1 MVQRT
6 DTEAKRDKLQTWL
19 TSKLPSAEDLSISP
33 LVKAST
39 GYASEIHFF
48 DLHWQEAGQE
58 HAEKLVIRE
67 EPMALRV
74 FPVYDMGKEF
84 HTMRCLQGSSVPV
97 PKMYWL
103 EEEDRVLGA
112 PFFVMGKVEGEI
124 IDPQQ
129 VGEESRGPL
138 YEATPEGRGKIWRQ
152 AIEIIAKINTVDWE
166 RLGLS
171 FFGVRKRGTDALD
184 RQIAFYERMAEWA
197 GVRPKPFLDSAFVW
211 FKKNRFEPK
220 HVSLCWG
227 DARLGNM
234 MYHNGE
240 VVTAL
245 DWDMTHIGAA
255 EDDLAWLLAVDW
267 LHSESGLRGPRW
279 EGIPEREEIIRL
291 YEIASKRKLEN
302 FSYHEAFAMFK
313 LGIIFW
319 RVIKTMPGIPPDFAP
334 HNPPLENLGKMLGI
348 DYSL

>member
-6 DTEAKRDKLQTWL
+6 DAEAKRDKLQTWL
-19 TSKLPSAEDLSISP
+19 ASKLPMAKELSISP

-39 GYASEIHFF
+39 GYGSEIHFF
-48 DLHWQEAGQE
+48 DLHRREAGQE
-58 HAEKLVIRE
+58 KTEELVIRE
-67 EPMALRV
+67 EPMVLRV
-74 FPVYDMGKEF
+74 FPVYDLGKEF
-84 HTMRCLQGSSVPV
+84 QTMKCLQGSGVPV
-97 PKMYWL
+97 PQMYWF
-103 EEEDRVLGA
+103 EADDSVLGA
-112 PFFVMGKVEGEI
+112 PFFIMAKVEGEI

-152 AIEIIAKINTVDWE
+152 AIEAIAKINTVDWE

-171 FFGVRKRGTDALD
+171 FFGVQRRGTDAID
-184 RQIAFYERMAEWA
+184 RQISFYERMAEWA
-197 GVRPKPFLDSAFVW
+197 GVRPRPFLDSAFTW
-211 FKKNRFEPK
+211 FKENRFEPK

-234 MYHNGE
+234 MYCDGE
-240 VVTAL
+240 VVAAL

-267 LHSESGLRGPRW
+267 LNSESGLRGPRW
-279 EGIPEREEIIRL
+279 EGIPDREGIIHL
-291 YEIASKRKLEN
+291 YERATGRKLED
-302 FSYHEAFAMFK
+302 FSYHEAFAMLK

-334 HNPPLENLGKMLGI
+334 HNPPLEKLGDMLGI
-348 DYSL
+348 GYSL

>member
-6 DTEAKRDKLQTWL
+6 DAEAKRDKLQTWL
-19 TSKLPSAEDLSISP
+19 TSKLPSAQSLSISP
-33 LVKAST
+33 LVKAKS
-39 GYASEIHFF
+39 GYGSEIHFF
-48 DLHWQEAGQE
+48 DLHWREAGRE
-58 HAEKLVIRE
+58 HIEKLLIRE
-67 EPMALRV
+67 EPMVLRV

-84 HTMRCLQGSSVPV
+84 HTMRCLQGSAVPV

-103 EEEDRVLGA
+103 ELDNKVLGA
-112 PFFVMGKVEGEI
+112 PFFVMGKVEGEV

-129 VGEESRGPL
+129 FGEEPHGPL

-152 AIEIIAKINTVDWE
+152 AIEVMAKINTVDWE

-171 FFGVRKRGTDALD
+171 FFGVKKKGTGALD
-184 RQIAFYERMAEWA
+184 HQIAFYERMAEWA
-197 GVRPKPFLDSAFVW
+197 GVRPQPFLDSAFAW
-211 FKKNRFEPK
+211 FKKNIFEPK

-227 DARLGNM
+227 DARLGNI

-240 VVTAL
+240 VTAAI

-267 LHSESGLRGPRW
+267 LNSESGLRGPRW
-279 EGIPEREEIIRL
+279 EGIPERDEIIQL
-291 YEIASKRKLEN
+291 YESATGRKLEN
-302 FSYHEAFAMFK
+302 FSYHEAFALLK

-319 RVIKTMPGIPPDFAP
+319 RVIKTMPGVPADFAP
-334 HNPPLENLGKMLGI
+334 DNPPLKKLGNMLGI
-348 DYSL
+348 DYNL

>member
-6 DTEAKRDKLQTWL
+6 DAEAKRDKLQTWL
-19 TSKLPSAEDLSISP
+19 ASKLPMANELSISP
-33 LVKAST
+33 LVKAKS
-39 GYASEIHFF
+39 GYGSEIHFF
-48 DLHWQEAGQE
+48 DLHWREAGQE
-58 HAEKLVIRE
+58 KTEKLVIRE
-67 EPMALRV
+67 EPLVLRV
-74 FPVYDMGKEF
+74 FPVYDLGKEF
-84 HTMRCLQGSSVPV
+84 NTMRCLQGSSVPV
-97 PKMYWL
+97 PKMHWF
-103 EEEDRVLGA
+103 EEDNRVLGA
-112 PFFVMGKVEGEI
+112 PFFVMGEVEGEI

-129 VGEESRGPL
+129 VGEESSGPL
-138 YEATPEGRGKIWRQ
+138 YEATPEGRVKIWHQ
-152 AIEIIAKINTVDWE
+152 AIEVIAKINTVDWE

-171 FFGVRKRGTDALD
+171 FFGVQKSGTDALD
-184 RQIAFYERMAEWA
+184 CQIAFYERMAEWA

-220 HVSLCWG
+220 YVSLCWG
-227 DARLGNM
+227 DARLGNI
-234 MYHNGE
+234 MYHNGR
-240 VVTAL
+240 VVAAL

-267 LHSESGLRGPRW
+267 LNSESGLRGPRW

-291 YEIASKRKLEN
+291 YESATGRKLDN
-302 FSYHEAFAMFK
+302 FFYHEAFAMFK

-334 HNPPLENLGKMLGI
+334 HNPPLEKLGKMLGI